1 MKIKKS
7 NFKEPRIKI
16 FGGGIKLSGQLSYP
30 KLRGKISLINRYKS
44 LK

>member
-16 FGGGIKLSGQLSYP
+16 FGGGELSWAD
-30 KLRGKISLINRYKS
+30 SLVIQNLGEKFY
-44 LK
+44 